1 MKKYDLMNDV
11 NARGTFLLSKSAIPH
26 LVAARSQGTP
36 AHILTLSPPLNLDPA
51 WFGAHLAYTV
61 AKYAMSMMTIG
72 LAEELRRHA
81 INVNSLWPRTT
92 IATAAV
98 RNLVGGDTLMA
109 MSRTPQIMADA
120 AHLVLT
126 SAPGTLTGQFLI
138 DEDVLTRAGRVDFE
152 SYRAG
157 PGTGPLMPDLFL

>member
-1 MKKYDLMNDV
+1 M
-11 NARGTFLLSKSAIPH
+11 
-26 LVAARSQGTP
+26 AARRQGTP
-36 AHILTLSPPLNLDPA
+36 AHILTLSPPLNFYFYL
-51 WFGAHLAYTV
+51 FGSNVFYTV

-120 AHLVLT
+120 AQLVLT

-152 SYRAG
+152 AYRAV
-157 PGTGPLMPDLFL
+157 PGTAPLMPDLFL